1 MTFGSPPGVL
11 RSEFCRELI
20 RAPRQQAEVGAD
32 SGEQAATVDVV
43 LGELDVAGQN
53 PRRRAGLLDARN
65 HVVDDLDDFRMVG
78 LTEIAERGGEVAWA
92 DENAID
98 AIDARDLLKVIKPAF
113 RLDLQQKTD
122 LGVGRR
128 VVSLDPAVARR
139 PRLAR
144 ETTETARRVAN
155 GHDRAARFLL
165 RL

>member
-11 RSEFCRELI
+11 RSEFSRELI

-78 LTEIAERGGEVAWA
+78 LTEIAKRGGKVARA
-92 DENAID
+92 DEHAVD
-98 AIDARDLLKVIKPAF
+98 ALDAGDLLKVIKSE
-113 RLDLQQKTD
+113 LCLHLQQKTD
-122 LGVGRR
+122 LGIGRR
-128 VVSLDPAVARR
+128 VVPL
-139 PRLAR
+139 
-144 ETTETARRVAN
+144 
-155 GHDRAARFLL
+155 
-165 RL
+165 